1 MHNHIALA
9 LVIASINFV
18 ASANDKALAQQTCY
32 QTLSSGLS
40 CVGPSGTAQV
50 QQTVVPGQ
58 WAINGQSASGQPYG
72 CQAQLTVTGDIAST
86 CP

>member
-1 MHNHIALA
+1 MHKYLALA
-9 LVIASINFV
+9 AVL
-18 ASANDKALAQQTCY
+18 ALAQAPAVAQQSCY

-58 WAINGQSASGQPYG
+58 WAVNGQSATGQPYG
-72 CQAQLTVTGDIAST
+72 CQAQLTLNGDIVST